1 MVVAPGAIAF
11 LLTKRFESMLLVAI
25 AVALGSTLTGI
36 YASFLID
43 SAPAPT
49 IVLVMTAIFIL
60 TFVKTMLAGRGR
72 TAST

>member
-1 MVVAPGAIAF
+1 
-11 LLTKRFESMLLVAI
+11 MLLVAV

-49 IVLVMTAIFIL
+49 IVLTMTVIFIL
-60 TFVKTMLAGRGR
+60 AFIRTMISNRGKP
-72 TAST
+72 ASA